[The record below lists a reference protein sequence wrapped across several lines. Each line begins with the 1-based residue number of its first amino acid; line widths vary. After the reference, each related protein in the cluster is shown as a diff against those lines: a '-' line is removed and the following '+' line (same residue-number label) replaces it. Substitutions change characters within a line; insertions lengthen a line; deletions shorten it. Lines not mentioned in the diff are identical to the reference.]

1 MTVNRSFWYC
11 NRLTLVLGQ
20 GKRGDTALC
29 VQNHLKELKRKHEEL
44 DVQLRKMQS
53 SPSCDQLKIVKVK
66 KQKFVIKAK
75 MTRIEEDMCRLPNSN
90 RVQVGVM
97 PAMTLEDLEENP
109 ESPVDVSDSPS
120 KRDENQ
126 IAA

>member
-11 NRLTLVLGQ
+11 SRLTLVLGQ

-44 DVQLRKMQS
+44 DVRLGKMQS
-53 SPSCDQLKIVKVK
+53 SPSCDNLKIIEVK
-66 KQKFVIKAK
+66 KQKFVLKAK
-75 MTRIEEDMCRLPNSN
+75 MQRIAEDMSRLQNSN

-97 PAMTLEDLEENP
+97 PAMTLEDLKENP
-109 ESPVDVSDSPS
+109 EPKADISASPS